1 MKINLNRSWLCLA
14 LAAAL
19 ASCATQPPA
28 IADGRRLIAEGRIEE
43 GLRLLE
49 TAANTPPQ
57 NAQAH
62 ALYVTQRDLIV
73 GVYVRDG
80 DTARITGD
88 HDTAEARFRTALRL
102 DRTSA
107 AAQAGLDATQRERR
121 QAQRAASA
129 QEALAKGDFVTA
141 EREARAVLAENSGQR
156 AARGVM
162 KLVAERNERA
172 QSSEPLLKAALARSI
187 SLEFKDAPLR
197 TVFEMMSRTGGLN
210 FIIDRDVKVDQRT
223 TLFVR
228 DTSLEDVLKVL
239 LLTNQL
245 EKKVLNDN
253 SLIIYPNTPTKQRE
267 YLEMVTRSFFL
278 ANADVKQ
285 TAAMVRAMVKTRDIF
300 VDEKLNLL
308 MLRDTPEAIRLAE
321 QLIATQDL
329 GEPEVMLE
337 LEVLE
342 VASTV
347 AQEIGTRFPD
357 QIVGSI
363 TNGVT
368 EPNGLTRIGS
378 GNLRALVAN
387 PVLLINL
394 HKLDGTSNILANPRI
409 RVKNREKAHV
419 HIGEKVPVI
428 TTTSTA
434 NVGVSSSVSYLETG
448 LKLDVEPNIFL
459 EDEVAIKVQLEV
471 SNIVSQLNASGTIA
485 YRLGTRN
492 AATSLRLRDGE
503 TQVLAGLINNE
514 DRQSVNKLPYLADF
528 PVLGRLFQNDNRDGG
543 KTEIVLLITPRIVR
557 NISRPDTVA
566 AQILSGTDAA
576 PGAPPVRLAMAGS
589 MAMSLEAV
597 ASGAGQ
603 PGKGGAA
610 QRPGAADSLP
620 LTATAPQQAGL
631 GEEFSVTLTLPAG
644 ASQQVDTTVNLSFD
658 PAMLAPVGA
667 AANAGRVAVTLS
679 TSGLA
684 GVAAKPAS
692 TRFKVIARQA
702 GSTQIGYEV
711 TAANLPVL
719 APPATPLVLV
729 TR

>member
-1 MKINLNRSWLCLA
+1 MS
-14 LAAAL
+14 
-19 ASCATQPPA
+19 SCATQQPVV
-28 IADGRRLIAEGRIEE
+28 ADGRRLIAEGRVEE
-43 GLRLLE
+43 GLGLLE
-49 TAANTPPQ
+49 AAANTPPQ
-57 NAQAH
+57 SAKAH
-62 ALYVTQRDLIV
+62 TLYVTQRDLIV

-80 DTARITGD
+80 DTARLTGEYD
-88 HDTAEARFRTALRL
+88 NAESSYRTALRM
-102 DRTSA
+102 DRTSV
-107 AAQAGLDATQRERR
+107 AAQAGLDANQRERR
-121 QAQRAASA
+121 LGQRATLAQSA
-129 QEALAKGDFVTA
+129 LNRGEFVIA
-141 EREARAVLAENSGQR
+141 ESEARAVLAENSNQR
-156 AARGVM
+156 VARAVM
-162 KLVAERNERA
+162 KVVAERNERA
-172 QSSEPLLKAALARSI
+172 LSPEPTLKAALARPI

-267 YLEMVTRSFFL
+267 YQEMVTRSFFL

-321 QLIATQDL
+321 KLIATQDL

-363 TNGVT
+363 TNGIT
-368 EPNGLTRIGS
+368 SPSGLAQLGS
-378 GNLRALVAN
+378 GKLRALVAN

-471 SNIVSQLNASGTIA
+471 SNIVSQLNVSGTIA

-492 AATSLRLRDGE
+492 ASTSLRLKDGE

-514 DRQSVNKLPYLADF
+514 DRQSVNKLPFLGDF
-528 PVLGRLFQNDNRDGG
+528 PVLGRLFQNDNRDGA

-557 NISRPDTVA
+557 NITRPDTVP
-566 AQILSGTDAA
+566 AQIASGTDAS
-576 PGAPPVRLAMAGS
+576 PGAPFVRVAMAGS
-589 MAMSLEAV
+589 MAMSV
-597 ASGAGQ
+597 DGSV
-603 PGKGGAA
+603 GGTATA
-610 QRPGAADSLP
+610 QKSLLSSP
-620 LTATAPQQAGL
+620 LPATVLAITATAPQQVGL
-631 GEEFSVTLTLPAG
+631 GEEFSVSLSLPAM
-644 ASQQVDTTVNLSFD
+644 ASQPIDTTVSLNFD
-658 PAMLAPVGA
+658 PLALVPVGSVGSG
-667 AANAGRVAVTLS
+667 GRVTATLS
-679 TSGLA
+679 ASGLA
-684 GVAAKPAS
+684 GVASPPAS
-692 TRFKVIARQA
+692 VRFKVIARQPSNTRIA
-702 GSTQIGYEV
+702 YEI
-711 TAANLPVL
+711 TSANLPVQ
-719 APPATPLVLV
+719 APSATTLVLV
-729 TR
+729 AK